1 MVGRSAT
8 IADTRFVQG
17 SSSSPVRIDTGT
29 IARRAPSGSASCSI
43 RYSRSAPV
51 QIAMTRGGTVRGR
64 VVDADGRPLAGI
76 PLASDGSNW
85 RPVTD
90 ARGGFELLGVPPGK
104 RLVYVENAKR
114 TPSVVIDVTADK
126 PVEGVSLTVRDRGV
140 IAADV
145 SIVSPE
151 AVGRRLTMIV
161 QVILERERPDLI
173 DAFKRSMR
181 ATPEVMQC
189 YYVTGETDFVLIL
202 TVKDMPDYEDF
213 TRRFFFENPNVMRFN
228 TTMVMDRVKAGL
240 QVPVDDIEAAS
251 R

>member
-1 MVGRSAT
+1 MDNFDRK
-8 IADTRFVQG
+8 
-17 SSSSPVRIDTGT
+17 
-29 IARRAPSGSASCSI
+29 
-43 RYSRSAPV
+43 
-51 QIAMTRGGTVRGR
+51 
-64 VVDADGRPLAGI
+64 
-76 PLASDGSNW
+76 
-85 RPVTD
+85 
-90 ARGGFELLGVPPGK
+90 LLGLVQRDNRLTADQLSDRVGLSPSACQRRLK
-104 RLVYVENAKR
+104 RL
-114 TPSVVIDVTADK
+114 
-126 PVEGVSLTVRDRGV
+126 RDNGI

-161 QVILERERPDLI
+161 QVILEREQPDLI